1 MTFNFQ
7 AWSAGIDK
15 RVKNLE
21 DCVRAQHAWQKNMA
35 GAPGLAGDERSAGI
49 MQRGHENIS
58 RELSSVKA
66 RLNDALGESRSL
78 RSIVSGIDG
87 TSHELRQAMAHVE
100 SRLRTLS
107 YHVGIYDEVVQ
118 GIAIRP
124 ERAVPATRTDESTG
138 AAVINPVKVHTKS
151 FWLATT
157 TRTVTIPA
165 GQTTSV
171 SFVIPPEQNLEGDM
185 EIFFLE
191 LARATSTQIR
201 VRLQHTGLGS
211 IYLSNQ
217 PHHIL
222 SAFGNMNAGCQPF
235 SMFESIFLEAGMELV
250 VELTDFSGF
259 PNTVELVA
267 HGRKFIGYT
276 TSGMDRR
283 GLINV
288 FARNTWPLWVT
299 SDQPVVLNPGVNIET
314 TFSLTIP
321 RQYHAELGK
330 VMQFGT
336 IGGVPAPVNYHLR
349 MNEGQS
355 GNLLVDTVPI
365 NTVAGNGNF
374 PYIMPEPYLALRG
387 TQLFA
392 RAFNDSGATGQSTDL
407 VFHGRGLPLSF
418 PGQRTLEPLLDG
430 RDVELPPASNKDL
443 WIPRMVS
450 D

>member
-7 AWSAGIDK
+7 AWASQVDK
-15 RVKNLE
+15 KIANLE
-21 DCVRAQHAWQKNMA
+21 QCVKAQHAWQKKMA
-35 GAPGLAGDERSAGI
+35 DAPGLSGDERSVSV

-58 RELSSVKA
+58 RELMNVKA

-78 RSIVSGIDG
+78 RSVISGIDG
-87 TSHELRQAMAHVE
+87 TSHELRQSMASVE

-124 ERAVPATRTDESTG
+124 ERAVPATRTDETTG

-151 FWLATT
+151 FWLPTT
-157 TRTVTIPA
+157 QRTVTIPA

-191 LARATSTQIR
+191 LSRATSTQIR
-201 VRLQHTGLGS
+201 VRLQHTGLGG
-211 IYLSNQ
+211 ICLSNQ

-235 SMFESIFLEAGMELV
+235 SMYESIFLEAGMELT
-250 VELTDFSGF
+250 VELTDFSGA
-259 PNTVELVA
+259 PNTVELIA
-267 HGRKFIGYT
+267 HGRKFVGYA

-299 SDQPVVLNPGVNIET
+299 SDQPVVLNSGAAAET

-321 RQYHAELGK
+321 RQFHAELGK

-336 IGGVPAPVNYHLR
+336 FGGVPAPVNYHLR

-355 GNLLVDTVPI
+355 GNLIIDQAPI

-374 PYIMPEPYLALRG
+374 PFIMPEPYLALRG
-387 TQLFA
+387 TSLFC
-392 RAFNDSGATGQSTDL
+392 RAFNDSGAAGQSTDL

-443 WIPRMVS
+443 FIPRMVS
-450 D
+450 E